1 MINSGLKKSKLI
13 NTSKPQKQEDG
24 EIPLMEKARFITR
37 FFLSFFKGMCS
48 MADLHNVRLQWDVEV
63 KMLIAVKSGS
73 RFSKMIGAK
82 DKHLSITNMELLV
95 NPIERD

>member
-1 MINSGLKKSKLI
+1 
-13 NTSKPQKQEDG
+13 
-24 EIPLMEKARFITR
+24 
-37 FFLSFFKGMCS
+37 
-48 MADLHNVRLQWDVEV
+48 MADLQNVRLQWDVEV

-95 NPIERD
+95 KPIERD